1 MRCSSCDP
9 PRHRRGGA
17 DGRSDPRRGDGLRGD
32 EGLKT
37 SGRCRTPR
45 RKLSGRQW
53 AGQLFVVE
61 LDGAVAAVFVL
72 QREDRRFWGER
83 QDDALYLHKLAVRRS
98 FAGRGLGAQVVEWAL
113 ARTRAEA
120 RTYLRLDCLRGNPEI
135 RAYYEALGFEERG
148 EVDTGAFVCSLYERV
163 A

>member
-9 PRHRRGGA
+9 PAPRTRRCRPSR
-17 DGRSDPRRGDGLRGD
+17 RSSTRRRP
-32 EGLKT
+32 T
-37 SGRCRTPR
+37 SRRRATSSGRCRTR
-45 RKLSGRQW
+45 RRSSRTRR
-53 AGQLFVVE
+53 AGELFVVE
-61 LDGAVAAVFVL
+61 LDGAVAAAFVL

-83 QDDALYLHKLAVRRS
+83 PDDALYLHKLAVRRS
-98 FAGRGLGAQVVEWAL
+98 FAGRGLGVQVVEWAL

-120 RTYLRLDCLRGNPEI
+120 RTYLRLDCMRDNPEI

-148 EVDTGAFVCSLYERV
+148 EVDIGAFVCSLYERV